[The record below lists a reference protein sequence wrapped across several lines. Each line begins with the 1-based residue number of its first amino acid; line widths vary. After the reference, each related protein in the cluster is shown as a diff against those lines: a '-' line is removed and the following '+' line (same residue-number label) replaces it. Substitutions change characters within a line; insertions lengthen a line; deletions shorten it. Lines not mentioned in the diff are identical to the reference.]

1 MTAKLKEVEDTQ
13 FLEECRREDLQC
25 ILKINVLPK
34 KDSAELIIDGSPLK
48 PFEIRRLFKV
58 EQIWQQSRDIFAGY
72 THGSVIDLS
81 NAVYYIDGPE
91 VLFASTL
98 FSGPLGFAKP
108 RSNNSI
114 KILEV
119 LNQNLSSL
127 AASSLKS
134 KHFYFKILLARL
146 ASEVRGRCLRL
157 LHIEWRL
164 GPSPGTL
171 PQY

>member
-1 MTAKLKEVEDTQ
+1 MSMIFTT
-13 FLEECRREDLQC
+13 C
-25 ILKINVLPK
+25 IYHVCQLL
-34 KDSAELIIDGSPLK
+34 
-48 PFEIRRLFKV
+48 
-58 EQIWQQSRDIFAGY
+58 
-72 THGSVIDLS
+72 
-81 NAVYYIDGPE
+81 YYSIVGPE

-146 ASEVRGRCLRL
+146 ASEVRGRSLRL